1 MIQAKNI
8 TNLEDK
14 ITPSEFVEKVNHFGN
29 FKLLASAAYNNWNAL
44 QDETSEI
51 WNAFMGNT
59 TSCYGW
65 ADKVHPDGVY
75 VIQAFYRMGAGATRH
90 VYFACVES
98 LMNNKNAFD
107 SMRTYGWDSYDKAM
121 VAGLLL
127 KNLTN
132 AHRDSEDFPNI
143 TAIFKLMDME

>member
-8 TNLEDK
+8 ASREDNFS
-14 ITPSEFVEKVNHFGN
+14 PDEFKEKVNN
-29 FKLLASAAYNNWNAL
+29 FKNFNVIASAAYNNWDAL
-44 QDETSEI
+44 QEETTKI
-51 WNAFMGNT
+51 WNSFVGDDP
-59 TSCYGW
+59 SCFGW

-75 VIQAFYRMGAGATRH
+75 IIQCYYRFSGGTRH
-90 VYFACVES
+90 VYYACVES
-98 LMNNKNAFD
+98 LMNDKNAFQLMKNGFD
-107 SMRTYGWDSYDKAM
+107 NYDKAM

-132 AHRDSEDFPNI
+132 AHREEEELTNL

>member
-8 TNLEDK
+8 TFRADNLSPNDFK
-14 ITPSEFVEKVNHFGN
+14 EKVNNWGN
-29 FKLLASAAYNNWNAL
+29 FKLIASAAYNNWDAL
-44 QDETSEI
+44 QEEATEI
-51 WNAFMGNT
+51 WKAFVGNKP
-59 TSCYGW
+59 CCHGW

-75 VIQAFYRMGAGATRH
+75 VIQCFYHFSGGVRH
-90 VYFACVES
+90 VYYTCVES
-98 LMNNKNAFD
+98 LMNDPKAFN
-107 SMRTYGWDSYDKAM
+107 SMRTHGWDSYDKAM

-132 AHRDSEDFPNI
+132 AHREEEELTNL

>member
-8 TNLEDK
+8 TSREDNLSPNDFK
-14 ITPSEFVEKVNHFGN
+14 EKVNNWGN
-29 FKLLASAAYNNWNAL
+29 FKLIASAAYNNWDAL
-44 QDETSEI
+44 QEETTKI
-51 WNAFMGNT
+51 WNTFVKDT
-59 TSCYGW
+59 KRCYGW

-75 VIQAFYRMGAGATRH
+75 VIQCFYRFSGGTRH
-90 VYFACVES
+90 VYYACVES
-98 LMNNKNAFD
+98 LMNDPKIFN

-132 AHRDSEDFPNI
+132 AHREEEELTNL
-143 TAIFKLMDME
+143 TAIFRLMDME

>member
-8 TNLEDK
+8 ASREDNF
-14 ITPSEFVEKVNHFGN
+14 TPDEFKEKVNN
-29 FKLLASAAYNNWNAL
+29 FRNFNVIASAAYNNWDAL
-44 QDETSEI
+44 QEETTKI
-51 WNAFMGNT
+51 WNSFVGEDP
-59 TSCYGW
+59 SCFGW

-75 VIQAFYRMGAGATRH
+75 VIQCYYRFSGGTRH
-90 VYFACVES
+90 VYYPCVES
-98 LMNNKNAFD
+98 LMNDKNVFQLMKR
-107 SMRTYGWDSYDKAM
+107 SGFDSYDKAM

-132 AHRDSEDFPNI
+132 AHREEEELVNL

>member
-8 TNLEDK
+8 ASREDNFS
-14 ITPSEFVEKVNHFGN
+14 PDEFKEKVNN
-29 FKLLASAAYNNWNAL
+29 FKNFNVIASAAYNNWDAL
-44 QDETSEI
+44 QEETSKI
-51 WNAFMGNT
+51 WSSFVGDDP
-59 TSCYGW
+59 SCFGW

-75 VIQAFYRMGAGATRH
+75 VIQCYYRFSGGTRH
-90 VYFACVES
+90 VYYACVES
-98 LMNNKNAFD
+98 LMNDKNAFQLMKNGFD
-107 SMRTYGWDSYDKAM
+107 NYDKAM

-132 AHRDSEDFPNI
+132 AHREEEELTNL